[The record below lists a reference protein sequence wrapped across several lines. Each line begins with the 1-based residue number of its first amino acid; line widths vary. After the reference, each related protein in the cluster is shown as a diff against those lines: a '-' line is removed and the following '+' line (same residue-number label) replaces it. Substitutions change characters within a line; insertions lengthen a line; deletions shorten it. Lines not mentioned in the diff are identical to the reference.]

1 MMDLRRPLVGSAQSR
16 LDLCGHSIRS
26 HAMDARRREHIGAG
40 AQMIEQCELERA
52 RPRPQL
58 AHRERRD
65 RLESADESLESM
77 SLEPS
82 RARPDQLEG
91 ECVDPGKPGE
101 LVGSDEGKPPEE

>member
-1 MMDLRRPLVGSAQSR
+1 MMDLRRPLVGAAHSR
-16 LDLCGHSIRS
+16 LDLRGYSIRS
-26 HAMDARRREHIGAG
+26 HAMDTRGREHIAAG
-40 AQMIEQCELERA
+40 AQMTEQCELERA

-65 RLESADESLESM
+65 GLEGADESLKSM

-101 LVGSDEGKPPEE
+101 LVGSDKGKPPEE